1 MLTPAAMVYERRRKL
16 TATASGPR
24 TNSSPTS
31 RSHSND
37 VRVDI
42 DLDLCQGHSMCEVEA
57 PNNFHVPHRGKVE
70 LITPILPEDDRTA
83 VEQAVWACPTR
94 ALTIKEDH

>member
-1 MLTPAAMVYERRRKL
+1 
-16 TATASGPR
+16 
-24 TNSSPTS
+24 
-31 RSHSND
+31 
-37 VRVDI
+37 
-42 DLDLCQGHSMCEVEA
+42 MCEVEA